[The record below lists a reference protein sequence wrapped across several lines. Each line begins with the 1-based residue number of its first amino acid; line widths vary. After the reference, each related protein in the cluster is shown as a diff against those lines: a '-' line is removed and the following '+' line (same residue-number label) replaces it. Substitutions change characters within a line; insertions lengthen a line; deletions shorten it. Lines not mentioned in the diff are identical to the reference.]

1 MYSLLTYPLGVI
13 STNRMAGSHFAREAS
28 ENLPK
33 EFVSLY
39 ERGNMNRG
47 MYRGF
52 APALAFTFFWQDVAR
67 NSREGFPVL
76 SVVLG
81 TLTLNAFAVMQTK
94 RQIVNNTN
102 LTEVV
107 AYRKMASELGLK
119 LVTLGATAHI
129 VRNMALSIAFVPR
142 EAGNNDQSIFG
153 LYALGSVL
161 LSHPFEVARVMI
173 VNNGSGNLM
182 PTLRALYHSEG
193 VAGLY
198 RGFIP
203 RAIHLVPPMMAVNYF
218 INPKDSFHYMSADG
232 FGEKQ
237 AALA

>member
-1 MYSLLTYPLGVI
+1 MYSLLTYPLSVI
-13 STNRMAGSHFAREAS
+13 SANRMAGTTFAQQAS

-67 NSREGFPVL
+67 NSQEGFPVL

-81 TLTLNAFAVMQTK
+81 TLTLNPFAVMQTK
-94 RQIVNNTN
+94 RQLVNNAN
-102 LTEVV
+102 LIEVV
-107 AYRKMASELGLK
+107 AYRKVATDLGIK
-119 LVTLGATAHI
+119 LITLGATAHI
-129 VRNMALSIAFVPR
+129 MRNLAISVAFVPR
-142 EAGNNDQSIFG
+142 EAGNNDQAVHA
-153 LYALGSVL
+153 LYALGAVL
-161 LSHPFEVARVMI
+161 LSHPFETARVMI
-173 VNNGSGNLM
+173 VNNASGNLM

-193 VAGLY
+193 IAGLY

-203 RAIHLVPPMMAVNYF
+203 RAIHMMPPLMAVNFF
-218 INPKDSFHYMSADG
+218 INPRESWKYHPVEG
-232 FGEKQ
+232 FSEKQ
-237 AALA
+237 PAVL